1 MEAPE
6 IDEEAIRRQITEE
19 FEERERIKIA
29 QLEEEIRKAEQ
40 EKHEE
45 VKGLIFLKKKVIVN
59 AHNSQ
64 TATELTD
71 EEAKIIQKSQEFIE
85 FVDSSTK
92 LVERAL
98 NEKYDFMKNYT
109 LGIDVEK

>member
-6 IDEEAIRRQITEE
+6 IDEEEIRRQITEE

-45 VKGLIFLKKKVIVN
+45 VKGLI
-59 AHNSQ
+59 
-64 TATELTD
+64 
-71 EEAKIIQKSQEFIE
+71 
-85 FVDSSTK
+85 
-92 LVERAL
+92 
-98 NEKYDFMKNYT
+98 
-109 LGIDVEK
+109 